1 MKTTIIAAAL
11 ALGVLVGTG
20 PRSVQAAPAPSAV
33 AAAPVERVFSS
44 LLAAIKADD
53 YAAFVA
59 EGEPAFKAAL
69 TKPMLTQVSTQI
81 APRMEKGYHVVYL
94 GQLNQHGYLV
104 YLWKFSYTDG
114 GDDSLASLSLKAGKV
129 GGFFIN

>member
-1 MKTTIIAAAL
+1 MGASPRAARAAA
-11 ALGVLVGTG
+11 
-20 PRSVQAAPAPSAV
+20 APPAV
-33 AAAPVERVFSS
+33 AAAPVEHIFAS
-44 LLAAIKADD
+44 LLAAIKTDD

-69 TKPMLTQVSTQI
+69 TKPMLTEVSAQL
-81 APRMEKGYHVVYL
+81 APRLEKGYHVVYL

-104 YLWKFSYTDG
+104 YLWKLSYTDG